1 MKMRAMA
8 VSHGRLDTIIC
19 FNCLLQ
25 GKFSMKTIT
34 HDSSKIDGY
43 LVFSS
48 LGMKKELMTAKN
60 QKNRYKKDATIE
72 KRTILI

>member
-1 MKMRAMA
+1 
-8 VSHGRLDTIIC
+8 
-19 FNCLLQ
+19 
-25 GKFSMKTIT
+25 MKTII

-48 LGMKKELMTAKN
+48 LGAKKEWTMVKN

>member
-1 MKMRAMA
+1 
-8 VSHGRLDTIIC
+8 
-19 FNCLLQ
+19 
-25 GKFSMKTIT
+25 MKTII

-48 LGMKKELMTAKN
+48 LGAKKELMTAKN
-60 QKNRYKKDATIE
+60 QKNLFKKGATIE